1 MTRNK
6 KQAKVFEYTDSKA
19 FLYVLNTFVYILIF
33 LREIQYTG
41 LMKKRLG
48 IYIHISQFQHCT
60 VSISDHPN
68 RKTKYDLIAVE
79 KGSLL
84 INMDSQAPNEAALE
98 AIPRLF
104 PDALQAKREFTHG
117 DSRFDL
123 HLVLPR
129 GEMFI
134 EVKGVTLERE
144 GHLYFPDA
152 PTQRGSKH
160 LRGLM
165 QCVQEGY
172 RAMVLFVA
180 QMKGVH
186 AFSPNDATDPVF
198 ADTLRAAAKNG
209 VEVKCVDCI
218 VQPDSMVIDREVPVI
233 L

>member
-1 MTRNK
+1 MKYAHVAEGRFISRPNRFIAHVDVDGEIAVCHVKNTGRCRELLVPG
-6 KQAKVFEYTDSKA
+6 AKVY
-19 FLYVLNTFVYILIF
+19 L
-33 LREIQYTG
+33 
-41 LMKKRLG
+41 
-48 IYIHISQFQHCT
+48 
-60 VSISDHPN
+60 SISDHPN

-123 HLVLPR
+123 HLVLPQ

-165 QCVQEGY
+165 QCVQEGH